1 MAARAVPATLQ
12 QLPNALTI
20 ARLALIPVF
29 VVLMATAE
37 GGHSWPAG
45 IVFAVAGITDQI
57 DGFLARRWH
66 VESDF
71 GRIFDPLADRLMIDA
86 AVIMLFIQDHMPLL
100 GLVVIVGRDLLL
112 LAGYKTIAPRGVRDQ
127 GELPRQGGDLAALHR
142 DRLPDRDAPF
152 DGVAVLDLLDG
163 PHPRRDRR
171 RCVRSRS
178 LEGVQAMKAVVMAGG
193 EGTRLRPLTSNQP
206 KPMVPVVGKPC
217 MEHILELLREH
228 GMSDVIVTV
237 AFLPQAIRSY
247 FGQGES
253 LGMQIG
259 YSVEESPLGT
269 AGSVRLAAKQ
279 LDETF
284 LVISG
289 DALCD
294 VDLSKLVAF
303 HKEKGA
309 AVTIG
314 LKSVDNP
321 LEFGIVVTDEDG
333 RIERFLEK
341 PSWGQVFSDTINT
354 GIYVLEPEVLKHVP
368 TDRPYDF
375 SKELFPYL
383 LEMGRPMYGYVMD
396 GYWQDIGNL
405 DQFRTANF
413 DALEEKVR
421 LNIPGIRI
429 RGNVWLGEGVEIGD
443 LEQIEGPA
451 YIGNYC
457 RIAPGASVGSHSV
470 LSNSVTLRERT
481 RTTRSVI
488 DASTHIGRSSLIEG
502 AILGRSCDIR
512 GHVRIHEGVAIGD
525 EVTIGAESVIM
536 PGVRIYPYK
545 DVESGSHI
553 TESVIWESRAS
564 TRLFGT
570 DGVAGLVNVDLTPEA
585 AVRIAAALG
594 TALKRGARVAASRE
608 SAPACR
614 MIKRAMIT
622 GLTSAGL
629 DVADL
634 RVLPAAVARHLLK
647 TEGYEAGFHVGT
659 SQADPEVVQIKFFE
673 QPGIQV
679 SAALQKEIEKNFTRG
694 ELRRVGF
701 GDIGSISYPAR
712 VRESYAQDLLD
723 NLDVEAIR
731 TRGFRLVVD
740 YGFSAASFVLPLL
753 FGPLGVEAVSAH
765 GFTTDR
771 TDSGPTLLRE
781 AIGQVKQLVPAVG
794 ADLGVVF
801 DAAAERLYIVDE
813 RGREIP
819 VEQALLL
826 FLRLIGSNGR
836 RGKLAFPI
844 TVTSHVDALLE
855 GSGLEVVRTPASLG
869 DLTKAAAEEGV
880 IFAGAVGGGYV
891 FPEFLPAY
899 DAIASLCKLLELLAP
914 EPGPLSGLVAGLPA
928 STLVHRQLPCPWALK
943 GVVMRVMTERLRD
956 RKLDLMD
963 GIKVFEERGWAQI
976 LPDPDQP
983 IVHIYAEGRTEED
996 SKALEAEFRAMVEEI
1011 MQTEGAAATA

>member
-1 MAARAVPATLQ
+1 
-12 QLPNALTI
+12 
-20 ARLALIPVF
+20 
-29 VVLMATAE
+29 
-37 GGHSWPAG
+37 
-45 IVFAVAGITDQI
+45 
-57 DGFLARRWH
+57 
-66 VESDF
+66 
-71 GRIFDPLADRLMIDA
+71 
-86 AVIMLFIQDHMPLL
+86 
-100 GLVVIVGRDLLL
+100 
-112 LAGYKTIAPRGVRDQ
+112 
-127 GELPRQGGDLAALHR
+127 
-142 DRLPDRDAPF
+142 
-152 DGVAVLDLLDG
+152 
-163 PHPRRDRR
+163 
-171 RCVRSRS
+171 
-178 LEGVQAMKAVVMAGG
+178 MKAVVMAGG
-193 EGTRLRPLTSNQP
+193 EGNRLRPLTSNQP

-228 GMSDVIVTV
+228 ELNEVIVTV

-247 FGQGES
+247 FGQGET
-253 LGMQIG
+253 LGMEIG

-269 AGSVRLAAKQ
+269 AGSVRLTAKQ

-294 VDLSKLVAF
+294 VDLSALVAF

-314 LKSVDNP
+314 LKSVENP
-321 LEFGIVVTDEDG
+321 LEFGIVVTDEEG

-354 GIYVLEPEVLKHVP
+354 GIYVMEPEVLKHVP
-368 TDRPYDF
+368 GDRPYDF

-383 LEMGRPMYGYVMD
+383 LEMGRPLYGYVMD

-405 DQFRTANF
+405 DQFRQANF

-429 RGNVWLGEGVEIGD
+429 RGNVWLGEGVEIGE

-451 YIGNYC
+451 YVGNYC
-457 RIAPGASVGSHSV
+457 RISPGATVGSHAV

-481 RTTRSVI
+481 RVTRSVI
-488 DASTHIGRSSLIEG
+488 DASTHIGRSALIEG

-512 GHVRIHEGVAIGD
+512 AHVRIHEGVAIGD
-525 EVTIGAESVIM
+525 EVTIGAETVVM

-545 DVESGSHI
+545 DVESGSLIH
-553 TESVIWESRAS
+553 ESVIWESRAS
-564 TRLFGT
+564 TRLFGR
-570 DGVAGLVNVDLTPEA
+570 DGVAGLVNVDLTPEV

-622 GLTSAGL
+622 GLTSSGL

-647 TEGYEAGFHVGT
+647 SEGYEAGFHVGT
-659 SQADPEVVQIKFFE
+659 SQLDPEMVQIKFFE
-673 QPGIQV
+673 QPGIQL
-679 SAALQKEIEKNFTRG
+679 SPSMQKEIEKNFTRG
-694 ELRRVGF
+694 ELRRASF
-701 GDIGSISYPAR
+701 SDIGTISYPAR
-712 VRESYAQDLLD
+712 VSESYAQDLLD
-723 NLDVEAIR
+723 SLDVEAIR
-731 TRGFRLVVD
+731 ARGFRLVVD
-740 YGFSAASFVLPLL
+740 YGFSAASYVLPLL
-753 FGPLGVEAVSAH
+753 LGPLGVEAVSAH

-771 TDSGPTLLRE
+771 SDPGSALLRE

-794 ADLGVVF
+794 ADLGVIL
-801 DAAAERLYIVDE
+801 DRAAERIYLVDE
-813 RGREIP
+813 RGREVP
-819 VEQALLL
+819 VEQTLLL

-844 TVTSHVDALLE
+844 TVTSQVDRLLE

-899 DAIASLCKLLELLAP
+899 DATASLCKLLELLAP
-914 EPGPLSGLVAGLPA
+914 VRRPLSELVADLPA
-928 STLVHRQLPCPWALK
+928 PTLVHRQLACPWALK
-943 GVVMRVMTERLRD
+943 GVVMRLLTERLRD
-956 RKLDLMD
+956 RELDLTD
-963 GIKVFEERGWAQI
+963 GIKVFGERGWAQI
-976 LPDPDQP
+976 LPDPDEP
-983 IVHIYAEGRTEED
+983 IVHIYAEGGTVED

-1011 MQTEGAAATA
+1011 MQTESAAATA

>member
-1 MAARAVPATLQ
+1 
-12 QLPNALTI
+12 
-20 ARLALIPVF
+20 
-29 VVLMATAE
+29 
-37 GGHSWPAG
+37 
-45 IVFAVAGITDQI
+45 
-57 DGFLARRWH
+57 
-66 VESDF
+66 
-71 GRIFDPLADRLMIDA
+71 
-86 AVIMLFIQDHMPLL
+86 
-100 GLVVIVGRDLLL
+100 
-112 LAGYKTIAPRGVRDQ
+112 
-127 GELPRQGGDLAALHR
+127 
-142 DRLPDRDAPF
+142 
-152 DGVAVLDLLDG
+152 
-163 PHPRRDRR
+163 
-171 RCVRSRS
+171 
-178 LEGVQAMKAVVMAGG
+178 MKAVVMAGG
-193 EGTRLRPLTSNQP
+193 EGNRLRPLTSNQP

-228 GMSDVIVTV
+228 GMNEVIVTV

-247 FGQGES
+247 FGEGET
-253 LGMQIG
+253 LGMRVG

-269 AGSVRLAAKQ
+269 AGSVRLTAKQ

-294 VDLSKLVAF
+294 VDLSALVGF

-321 LEFGIVVTDEDG
+321 LEFGIVVTDEEG
-333 RIERFLEK
+333 RVERFLEK

-354 GIYVLEPEVLKHVP
+354 GIYVMEPEVLKHVP
-368 TDRPYDF
+368 ADRPYDF

-383 LEMGRPMYGYVMD
+383 LEMGRPIYGYVLD

-405 DQFRTANF
+405 DQFRQANF

-429 RGNVWLGEGVEIGD
+429 RGNVWLGEGVEVAD

-451 YIGNYC
+451 YVGNYC
-457 RIAPGASVGSHSV
+457 RIAPGATLGPHSV

-481 RTTRSVI
+481 RVTRSVI
-488 DASTHIGRSSLIEG
+488 DASTHVGRNSLIEG

-512 GHVRIHEGVAIGD
+512 SHVRIHEGVAIGD
-525 EVTIGAESVIM
+525 EVTIGSETVIM

-545 DVESGSHI
+545 DVESGSLIH
-553 TESVIWESRAS
+553 ESVIWESRAS
-564 TRLFGT
+564 TRLFGR
-570 DGVAGLVNVDLTPEA
+570 DGVAGLVNVDLTAEV

-622 GLTSAGL
+622 GLTSSGL

-647 TEGYEAGFHVGT
+647 SEGYEAGFHVGT
-659 SQADPEVVQIKFFE
+659 GQSDPEVVQIKFFE
-673 QPGIQV
+673 QPGIQLS
-679 SAALQKEIEKNFTRG
+679 SAMQKEIEKNFMRG
-694 ELRRVGF
+694 ELRRASF
-701 GDIGSISYPAR
+701 SDIGSISYPAR
-712 VRESYAQDLLD
+712 VSESYAQDLLD
-723 NLDVEAIR
+723 GLDVEAIR
-731 TRGFRLVVD
+731 ERGFRIVVD
-740 YGFSAASFVLPLL
+740 YGFSAASYVLPLL
-753 FGPLGVEAVSAH
+753 LGPLGVEAVSAH

-771 TDSGPTLLRE
+771 SDPGSALLRE

-794 ADLGVVF
+794 ADLGVVL
-801 DAAAERLYIVDE
+801 DRAAERLYLVDE
-813 RGREIP
+813 RGREVP
-819 VEQALLL
+819 VEQSLLL

-844 TVTSHVDALLE
+844 TVTSQVERLLE

-869 DLTKAAAEEGV
+869 DLTKAASEDGV

-899 DAIASLCKLLELLAP
+899 DATASLCKLLELLAP
-914 EPGPLSGLVAGLPA
+914 VPRPLSELVADLPA
-928 STLVHRQLPCPWALK
+928 PTLVHRQLACPWALK
-943 GVVMRVMTERLRD
+943 GVVMRVLTERLRD
-956 RKLDLMD
+956 RKLDLTD
-963 GIKVFEERGWAQI
+963 GIKVFGERGWAQI
-976 LPDPDQP
+976 LPDPDEP
-983 IVHIYAEGRTEED
+983 LVHIYAEGRTEED
-996 SKALEAEFRAMVEEI
+996 SKALEAEFRSMVEEI
-1011 MQTEGAAATA
+1011 MQTEGAAAAT

>member
-1 MAARAVPATLQ
+1 
-12 QLPNALTI
+12 
-20 ARLALIPVF
+20 
-29 VVLMATAE
+29 
-37 GGHSWPAG
+37 
-45 IVFAVAGITDQI
+45 
-57 DGFLARRWH
+57 
-66 VESDF
+66 
-71 GRIFDPLADRLMIDA
+71 
-86 AVIMLFIQDHMPLL
+86 
-100 GLVVIVGRDLLL
+100 
-112 LAGYKTIAPRGVRDQ
+112 
-127 GELPRQGGDLAALHR
+127 
-142 DRLPDRDAPF
+142 
-152 DGVAVLDLLDG
+152 
-163 PHPRRDRR
+163 
-171 RCVRSRS
+171 
-178 LEGVQAMKAVVMAGG
+178 MKAVVMAGG
-193 EGTRLRPLTSNQP
+193 EGNRLRPLTSNQP

-228 GMSDVIVTV
+228 GMNEVIVTV

-247 FGQGES
+247 FGEGET

-269 AGSVRLAAKQ
+269 AGSVRLTARQ

-294 VDLSKLVAF
+294 VDLSALVAF

-321 LEFGIVVTDEDG
+321 LEFGIVVTDEEG

-354 GIYVLEPEVLKHVP
+354 GIYVMEPEVLKHVP
-368 TDRPYDF
+368 DDRPYDF

-383 LEMGRPMYGYVMD
+383 LEMGRPLYGYVMD

-405 DQFRTANF
+405 DQFRQANF
-413 DALEEKVR
+413 DALEENVR

-457 RIAPGASVGSHSV
+457 RVSPGATVGSHSV

-481 RTTRSVI
+481 RVTRSVI
-488 DASTHIGRSSLIEG
+488 DASTHIGRSALIEG

-512 GHVRIHEGVAIGD
+512 AHVRIHEGVAIGD
-525 EVTIGAESVIM
+525 EVTIGAETVVM

-545 DVESGSHI
+545 EVESGSLIH
-553 TESVIWESRAS
+553 ESVIWESRAS
-564 TRLFGT
+564 TRLFGR
-570 DGVAGLVNVDLTPEA
+570 DGVAGLVNVDLTPEV

-622 GLTSAGL
+622 GFTSSGL

-647 TEGYEAGFHVGT
+647 SEGYEAGFHVGT
-659 SQADPEVVQIKFFE
+659 SQLDPEVVQIKFFE
-673 QPGIQV
+673 QPGIQL
-679 SAALQKEIEKNFTRG
+679 STTMQKEIEKNFTRG
-694 ELRRVGF
+694 ELRRASF
-701 GDIGSISYPAR
+701 GDIGTISYPAR

-723 NLDVEAIR
+723 GLDVEAIR
-731 TRGFRLVVD
+731 ARGFRIVVD
-740 YGFSAASFVLPLL
+740 YGFSAASYVLPLL
-753 FGPLGVEAVSAH
+753 LGPLGVEAVSAH

-771 TDSGPTLLRE
+771 SDSGSALLRE

-794 ADLGVVF
+794 ADLGVIL
-801 DAAAERLYIVDE
+801 DRAAERLYLVDE
-813 RGREIP
+813 RGREVP
-819 VEQALLL
+819 VEQTLLL

-844 TVTSHVDALLE
+844 TVTSQVDRLLE

-869 DLTKAAAEEGV
+869 DLTKAAAEDGV

-899 DAIASLCKLLELLAP
+899 DATASLCKLLELLAP
-914 EPGPLSGLVAGLPA
+914 VRRPLSELVADLPTP
-928 STLVHRQLPCPWALK
+928 TLVHRQLACPWALK
-943 GVVMRVMTERLRD
+943 GVVMRLLTERLRD
-956 RKLDLMD
+956 RKLDLTD
-963 GIKVFEERGWAQI
+963 GIKVFGERGWAQI
-976 LPDPDQP
+976 LPDPDEP
-983 IVHIYAEGRTEED
+983 IVHIYAEGATVED

-1011 MQTEGAAATA
+1011 MQTESAATTA